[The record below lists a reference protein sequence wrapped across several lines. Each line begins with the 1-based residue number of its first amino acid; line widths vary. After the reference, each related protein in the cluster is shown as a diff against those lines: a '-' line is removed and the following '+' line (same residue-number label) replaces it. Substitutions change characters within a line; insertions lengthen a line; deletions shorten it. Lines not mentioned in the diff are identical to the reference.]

1 MSAPEP
7 PVPLRP
13 LELRRGTKAVTE
25 LFADGRRIA
34 IRVKFSITTVSSATS
49 NAGSDVGTAQVY
61 QELI

>member
-34 IRVKFSITTVSSATS
+34 VSRDGRVNSELRRNDVNEQRYRWQAEVS
-49 NAGSDVGTAQVY
+49 GP
-61 QELI
+61 